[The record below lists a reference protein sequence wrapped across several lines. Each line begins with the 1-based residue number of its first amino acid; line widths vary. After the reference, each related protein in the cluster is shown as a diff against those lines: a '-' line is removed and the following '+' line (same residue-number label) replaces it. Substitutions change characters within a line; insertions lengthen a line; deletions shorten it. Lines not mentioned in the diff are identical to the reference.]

1 MGAFALMS
9 LDYAFLTRLTDL
21 DTLAVYSSNDLGV
34 LRYFGILL
42 LLPLLLG
49 PTAAMRVRC
58 GDEKWR
64 IDCNATGGDEGGVA
78 MSRMTSQKCNV
89 IFRASFL
96 FPYFT
101 IGFDTLRSSSWKLVL
116 SVIFSSF
123 PACHRVPSHPLSR

>member
-1 MGAFALMS
+1 MGAFTLTS

-21 DTLAVYSSNDLGV
+21 NTLAVYSSKDLGV

-58 GDEKWR
+58 RDEKWR
-64 IDCNATGGDEGGVA
+64 NGEIDCNATGGDEGGVA
-78 MSRMTSQKCNV
+78 MSRMTSQKCNL

-96 FPYFT
+96 S
-101 IGFDTLRSSSWKLVL
+101 L
-116 SVIFSSF
+116 
-123 PACHRVPSHPLSR
+123 H